1 MVNRRMVLKWKLIKC
16 TFDRKPFNP
25 SRKLASDEKGY
36 GKVKWSS
43 EVPWYVVRIELQ
55 SSASRAQRRAQL
67 STDRPTLCPQLLSGF
82 GRKLVLPSSGGMRL
96 LVEPDWGQQPNRR
109 HNLTCPGKMQQL
121 LQLPVDGIVGW
132 DYWLF
137 DLTIQGN
144 CSIIYHLTK
153 VFCNCVF

>member
-1 MVNRRMVLKWKLIKC
+1 MVNWRMVLKWKLIKC
-16 TFDRKPFNP
+16 TFDRKPLNP
-25 SRKLASDEKGY
+25 SRKLAWDEKGS

-109 HNLTCPGKMQQL
+109 HNLTCTGNMQ
-121 LQLPVDGIVGW
+121 QLPVDGIVGW
-132 DYWLF
+132 DYWL
-137 DLTIQGN
+137 DYSRQLL
-144 CSIIYHLTK
+144 YHLPPNSSILQLC
-153 VFCNCVF
+153 F